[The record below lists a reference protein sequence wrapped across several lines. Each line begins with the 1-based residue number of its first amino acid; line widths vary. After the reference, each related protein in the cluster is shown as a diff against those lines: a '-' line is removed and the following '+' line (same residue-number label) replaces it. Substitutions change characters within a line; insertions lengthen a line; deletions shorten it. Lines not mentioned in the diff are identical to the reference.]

1 MEKLGTVLKKT
12 KCKKCGK
19 KVEIIS
25 IVGDGTITKYAPCAC
40 TYENIISVEQWN
52 RGSAE
57 VDVVN
62 EKEIIQYIRDL
73 LNLSDLLEKGFDEE
87 LLAFIHTLK
96 KAGYGDDSVHRFITY
111 AARGSRFEVA
121 EDSRGNRVV
130 PRAIPEKGE
139 YKEWLR
145 LKQRAK

>member
-1 MEKLGTVLKKT
+1 VKKLGVVLKKM

-19 KVEIIS
+19 KNPILEV
-25 IVGDGTITKYAPCAC
+25 VGDGLKIKYAPCMC
-40 TYENIISVEQWN
+40 TCENMISSEKWE

-57 VDVVN
+57 VDLLN
-62 EKEIIQYIRDL
+62 EREVIQYIRDL
-73 LNLSDLLEKGFDEE
+73 LNLSDLLEKGFDTE
-87 LLAFIHTLK
+87 LFAFIQTLK
-96 KAGYGDDSVHRFITY
+96 KAGYGDDSIHRFYTY
-111 AARGSRFEVA
+111 AGYGSRFELLT
-121 EDSRGNRVV
+121 DRDGHKVV